1 MDGLGL
7 NTLHSPLMI
16 TSAIVIRNLTHRFGH
31 FAALQDID
39 LVVPKGQTFALFG
52 PNGAGKTTLLRLIAA
67 LTRPSSGEIWVC
79 GDNARRD
86 PEMIRKNIGFISH
99 HTMLYDD
106 LTARENLAFYGRM
119 YGLQNLDARVEEV
132 LSAVG
137 LTDRQCDR
145 VRDFSRGMKQRLA
158 IARSILHQ
166 PSILLLDEPF
176 TGLDT
181 AAQSMLSNL
190 LIALKAE
197 GRTVFLVTHDFAKG
211 LALADR
217 FGILLRGQLIR
228 EASTKEVDES
238 ELRTQ
243 INSRL

>member
-1 MDGLGL
+1 M
-7 NTLHSPLMI
+7 S

-31 FAALQDID
+31 FAALQDIG
-39 LVVPKGQTFALFG
+39 LVVPTGQTFALFG
-52 PNGAGKTTLLRLIAA
+52 PNGAGKTTLLRAIAA
-67 LTRPSSGEIWVC
+67 LTKPSAGEIWVC

-86 PEMIRKNIGFISH
+86 PERIRKNIGFISH

-106 LTARENLAFYGRM
+106 LTARENLAFYGRV
-119 YGLQNLDARVEEV
+119 YGLQNLDARVGEV
-132 LSAVG
+132 LLAVG
-137 LTDRQCDR
+137 LTDRQRDR

-158 IARSILHQ
+158 IARSILHR
-166 PSILLLDEPF
+166 PPILLLDEPF

-197 GRTVFLVTHDFAKG
+197 GRTVFLATHDFAHG

-217 FGILLRGQLIR
+217 FGILCRGRLIR
-228 EASTKEVDES
+228 EASTRDADEA
-238 ELRTQ
+238 ELKTRMTF
-243 INSRL
+243 

>member
-1 MDGLGL
+1 M
-7 NTLHSPLMI
+7 S

-39 LVVPKGQTFALFG
+39 LVVPTGQTFALFG
-52 PNGAGKTTLLRLIAA
+52 PNGAGKTTLLRAIAA
-67 LTRPSSGEIWVC
+67 LTKPSVGEIWVC
-79 GDNARRD
+79 GDNARSD
-86 PEMIRKNIGFISH
+86 PERIRKNIGFISH
-99 HTMLYDD
+99 RTMLYDD
-106 LTARENLAFYGRM
+106 LTARENLAFYGRV
-119 YGLQNLDARVEEV
+119 YGLQNLDARIGEV
-132 LSAVG
+132 LLAVG
-137 LTDRQCDR
+137 LTDRQRDR

-166 PSILLLDEPF
+166 PPILLLDEPF

-197 GRTVFLVTHDFAKG
+197 GRTVFLATHDFAHG

-217 FGILLRGQLIR
+217 FGILSQGRLIR
-228 EASTKEVDES
+228 EASTRDADEV
-238 ELRTQ
+238 ELKTRMTF
-243 INSRL
+243 

>member
-1 MDGLGL
+1 M
-7 NTLHSPLMI
+7 S

-39 LVVPKGQTFALFG
+39 LVVPTGQTFALFG

-67 LTRPSSGEIWVC
+67 LTKPSAGEIWVC
-79 GDNARRD
+79 GDNGRRD
-86 PEMIRKNIGFISH
+86 PERIRKNIGFISH

-106 LTARENLAFYGRM
+106 LTARENLAFYGRV
-119 YGLQNLDARVEEV
+119 YGLQKLDARIGEV
-132 LSAVG
+132 LLAVD
-137 LTDRQCDR
+137 LTDRQHDR

-166 PSILLLDEPF
+166 PPVLLLDEPF

-181 AAQSMLSNL
+181 AAQAMLSDL

-197 GRTVFLVTHDFAKG
+197 GRTVFLVTHDFAQG

-217 FGILLRGQLIR
+217 FGILCRGSLIR
-228 EASTKEVDES
+228 EAEAHNVDEA
-238 ELRTQ
+238 ELRTMRT
-243 INSRL
+243 NGR

>member
-86 PEMIRKNIGFISH
+86 PKMIRKNIGFISH

-106 LTARENLAFYGRM
+106 LTARENLAFYGCM

-132 LSAVG
+132 LGAVG
-137 LTDRQCDR
+137 LTDRQRDR

-197 GRTVFLVTHDFAKG
+197 ERTVFLVTHDFAKG

>member
-1 MDGLGL
+1 M
-7 NTLHSPLMI
+7 S

-39 LVVPKGQTFALFG
+39 LVVPTGQTFALFG
-52 PNGAGKTTLLRLIAA
+52 PNGAGKTTLLRAIAA
-67 LTRPSSGEIWVC
+67 LTKPSVGEIWVC
-79 GDNARRD
+79 GDNARSD
-86 PEMIRKNIGFISH
+86 PERIRKNIGFISH

-106 LTARENLAFYGRM
+106 LTARENLAFYGRV
-119 YGLQNLDARVEEV
+119 YGLQNLDARIGEV
-132 LSAVG
+132 LLAVG
-137 LTDRQCDR
+137 LTDRQRDR

-190 LIALKAE
+190 LTALKAE
-197 GRTVFLVTHDFAKG
+197 GRTVFLATHDFAHG

-217 FGILLRGQLIR
+217 FGILLQGRLIR
-228 EASTKEVDES
+228 KAEARDVDEA
-238 ELRTQ
+238 ELRAMMT
-243 INSRL
+243 RGR

>member
-1 MDGLGL
+1 M
-7 NTLHSPLMI
+7 S

-39 LVVPKGQTFALFG
+39 LVVPTGQTFALFG

-67 LTRPSSGEIWVC
+67 LTKPSAGEIWVC
-79 GDNARRD
+79 GDNGSRD
-86 PEMIRKNIGFISH
+86 PERIRKNIGFISH

-106 LTARENLAFYGRM
+106 LTARENLAFYGRV
-119 YGLQNLDARVEEV
+119 YGLQNLDARIGEV
-132 LSAVG
+132 LLAVG
-137 LTDRQCDR
+137 LTDRQRDR

-158 IARSILHQ
+158 IARSILHR
-166 PSILLLDEPF
+166 PPVLLLDEPF

-181 AAQSMLSNL
+181 AAQAMLSDL

-197 GRTVFLVTHDFAKG
+197 GRTVFLVTHDFAQG

-217 FGILLRGQLIR
+217 FGILCRGRLIR
-228 EASTKEVDES
+228 EAEARDVDEA
-238 ELRTQ
+238 ELKTRITF
-243 INSRL
+243 

>member
-1 MDGLGL
+1 M
-7 NTLHSPLMI
+7 S

-39 LVVPKGQTFALFG
+39 LVVPTGQTFALFG
-52 PNGAGKTTLLRLIAA
+52 PNGAGKTTLLRAIAA
-67 LTRPSSGEIWVC
+67 LTKPSVGEIWVC

-86 PEMIRKNIGFISH
+86 PDRIRKNIGFISH

-106 LTARENLAFYGRM
+106 LTVRENLAFYGRV
-119 YGLQNLDARVEEV
+119 YGLQNLDARVGEV
-132 LSAVG
+132 LLAVG
-137 LTDRQCDR
+137 LTDRQRDR

-158 IARSILHQ
+158 IARSILHR
-166 PSILLLDEPF
+166 PPILLLDEPF

-197 GRTVFLVTHDFAKG
+197 GRTVFLATHDFAHG

-217 FGILLRGQLIR
+217 FGILLQGRLICK
-228 EASTKEVDES
+228 ASTRDADEA
-238 ELRTQ
+238 ELRAMM
-243 INSRL
+243 IRGR